1 MSVTST
7 GRIIVLS
14 LLLVAVCGAALAFGI
29 AQLRRPQLLDAT
41 AAPAT
46 LATLPPASGGSESGA
61 KAESAKAEN
70 AKADSAKAESAK
82 GESAKSESAK
92 GDSAKSESTAA
103 LAPLQAE
110 ANAVATELAA
120 SPLSP
125 INNHSLPAF
134 DVARIEQS
142 GDAVIAGTAAA
153 GAVVELLR
161 NGERHDQA
169 VADQSGH
176 FVMVPRQLPPGDY
189 ELTLRSRLP
198 DGTMGVSKQSVT
210 VALHE
215 APSSPG
221 PLQSRAEVSANGP
234 GTAAAKRVRQ
244 DVAVAQPEATAAIPA
259 PARGS
264 SPAGAEPKTATTVV
278 SRGDSLWRI
287 SRLTYGDGA
296 RYALVWRANRDRIRD
311 PDRIYPGQT
320 FVLPAR

>member
-1 MSVTST
+1 
-7 GRIIVLS
+7 
-14 LLLVAVCGAALAFGI
+14 
-29 AQLRRPQLLDAT
+29 
-41 AAPAT
+41 
-46 LATLPPASGGSESGA
+46 
-61 KAESAKAEN
+61 
-70 AKADSAKAESAK
+70 
-82 GESAKSESAK
+82 
-92 GDSAKSESTAA
+92 
-103 LAPLQAE
+103 
-110 ANAVATELAA
+110 
-120 SPLSP
+120 
-125 INNHSLPAF
+125 
-134 DVARIEQS
+134 
-142 GDAVIAGTAAA
+142 
-153 GAVVELLR
+153 
-161 NGERHDQA
+161 
-169 VADQSGH
+169 
-176 FVMVPRQLPPGDY
+176 MVPRQLPPGNY

-198 DGTMGVSKQSVT
+198 DGTVGVSKQNVM

-221 PLQSRAEVSANGP
+221 PLQSRADLSANSP
-234 GTAAAKRVRQ
+234 STAAAKRVRQ

>member
-7 GRIIVLS
+7 GRIVVLS
-14 LLLVAVCGAALAFGI
+14 LLLVAACGAALAFGI
-29 AQLRRPQLLDAT
+29 AQLRRPQLLEAA
-41 AAPAT
+41 AAPTT
-46 LATLPPASGGSESGA
+46 LATLPPASGARESSA
-61 KAESAKAEN
+61 KAESTKAESAKT
-70 AKADSAKAESAK
+70 ESTK
-82 GESAKSESAK
+82 TE
-92 GDSAKSESTAA
+92 SAKSESTAA

-120 SPLSP
+120 SPPAP
-125 INNHSLPAF
+125 IADRSMPAF

-142 GDAVIAGTAAA
+142 GDAVIAGTAAP

-176 FVMVPRQLPPGDY
+176 FVMVPRQLPPGNY

-198 DGTMGVSKQSVT
+198 DGSVGVSKQNVT

-287 SRLTYGDGA
+287 SRLTYGDGS

-320 FVLPAR
+320 FILPTKAR

>member
-7 GRIIVLS
+7 GRIVVLS
-14 LLLVAVCGAALAFGI
+14 LLLVAACGAALAFGI
-29 AQLRRPQLLDAT
+29 AQLRRPELLG
-41 AAPAT
+41 AAAVPTT
-46 LATLPPASGGSESGA
+46 LATLPPASGVRESGATAESA
-61 KAESAKAEN
+61 KAESAKAET
-70 AKADSAKAESAK
+70 AKADSIK
-82 GESAKSESAK
+82 GESPKSE
-92 GDSAKSESTAA
+92 SAKSESTAA

-120 SPLSP
+120 SPP
-125 INNHSLPAF
+125 APVTGHSLPAF

-142 GDAVIAGTAAA
+142 GDAVIAGTAAP

-176 FVMVPRQLPPGDY
+176 FVMIPRQLPPGDY

-198 DGTMGVSKQSVT
+198 DGTMGVSKQNVT

-215 APSSPG
+215 TPSNPG

-244 DVAVAQPEATAAIPA
+244 DVAVSQPEATAAIAA

-264 SPAGAEPKTATTVV
+264 SPAGAEPKTGTTVV

-320 FVLPAR
+320 FILPAR

>member
-1 MSVTST
+1 
-7 GRIIVLS
+7 
-14 LLLVAVCGAALAFGI
+14 
-29 AQLRRPQLLDAT
+29 
-41 AAPAT
+41 
-46 LATLPPASGGSESGA
+46 
-61 KAESAKAEN
+61 
-70 AKADSAKAESAK
+70 
-82 GESAKSESAK
+82 
-92 GDSAKSESTAA
+92 
-103 LAPLQAE
+103 
-110 ANAVATELAA
+110 
-120 SPLSP
+120 
-125 INNHSLPAF
+125 
-134 DVARIEQS
+134 
-142 GDAVIAGTAAA
+142 
-153 GAVVELLR
+153 VELLR

-176 FVMVPRQLPPGDY
+176 FVMVPRQLPPGNY

-198 DGTMGVSKQSVT
+198 DGSVGVSKQNVT

-264 SPAGAEPKTATTVV
+264 SPTGAEPKTATTVV

-287 SRLTYGDGA
+287 SRLTYGDGS

-320 FVLPAR
+320 FILPTKAR

>member
-7 GRIIVLS
+7 GRIVVLS
-14 LLLVAVCGAALAFGI
+14 LLLVAACGAALAFGI
-29 AQLRRPQLLDAT
+29 AQLRRPQLLEAA
-41 AAPAT
+41 AAPTT
-46 LATLPPASGGSESGA
+46 LATLPPASGARES
-61 KAESAKAEN
+61 SAKT
-70 AKADSAKAESAK
+70 ESTK
-82 GESAKSESAK
+82 TE
-92 GDSAKSESTAA
+92 SAKSESTAA

-110 ANAVATELAA
+110 ASAVATELAA
-120 SPLSP
+120 SPPAPVADRSM
-125 INNHSLPAF
+125 PAF

-142 GDAVIAGTAAA
+142 GDAVIAGTAAP

-176 FVMVPRQLPPGDY
+176 FVMVPRQLPPGNY

-198 DGTMGVSKQSVT
+198 DGSVGVSKQNVT

-287 SRLTYGDGA
+287 SRLTYGDGS

-320 FVLPAR
+320 FILPTKAR

>member
-7 GRIIVLS
+7 GRIVVLT
-14 LLLVAVCGAALAFGI
+14 LLLVAACGAALAFGI
-29 AQLRRPQLLDAT
+29 AQLRHPQLLEA
-41 AAPAT
+41 AAPTT
-46 LATLPPASGGSESGA
+46 LATLPPVSGA
-61 KAESAKAEN
+61 RESIAKS
-70 AKADSAKAESAK
+70 DSAKIDSAKIDSAK
-82 GESAKSESAK
+82 GESPKSESAKSESPK
-92 GDSAKSESTAA
+92 SESTKSESTAA

-120 SPLSP
+120 SPP
-125 INNHSLPAF
+125 PPVNDHALPAF

-142 GDAVIAGTAAA
+142 GDAVIAGTAAP

-198 DGTMGVSKQSVT
+198 DGTMGASKQNVT

-215 APSSPG
+215 VPSSPG

-244 DVAVAQPEATAAIPA
+244 DVAVSQPEATAAIPA

-264 SPAGAEPKTATTVV
+264 SPAGAEPRTATTVV

-287 SRLTYGDGA
+287 SRLTYGDGS